1 MFNLALNLNFKP
13 CFTGMFMKI
22 LNIIKKSVLKVKFLS
37 KNKIFLN
44 LFFVKINIIIALKM
58 EYISF
63 KQLGIQ
69 K

>member
-1 MFNLALNLNFKP
+1 
-13 CFTGMFMKI
+13 MKI
-22 LNIIKKSVLKVKFLS
+22 LNIIKKSVLKVKFCI

-58 EYISF
+58 EYISI
-63 KQLGIQ
+63 KQLGVQ